1 MELIELYAA
10 LRCFN
15 RIVVVLAEAQGLSQL
30 PQLSFIKHGPPSTK
44 TEKFGRWLADVTLG
58 GGESLATYLIKEG
71 YGLPWDGSSKR
82 PVFNL
87 KGECC

>member
-10 LRCFN
+10 LPCLN
-15 RIVVVLAEAQGLSQL
+15 RIVVVLAEAQGLSRL
-30 PQLSFIKHGPPSTK
+30 SQLSFLKLGRPSTK

-71 YGLPWDGSSKR
+71 YGLP
-82 PVFNL
+82 
-87 KGECC
+87 